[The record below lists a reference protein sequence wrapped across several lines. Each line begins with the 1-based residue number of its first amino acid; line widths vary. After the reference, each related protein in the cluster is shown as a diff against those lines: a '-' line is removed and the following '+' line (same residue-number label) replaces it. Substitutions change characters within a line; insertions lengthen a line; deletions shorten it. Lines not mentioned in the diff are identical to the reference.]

1 MASDGSIKIT
11 TELDNA
17 SAQKALGKFSKIAK
31 AGCKGV
37 AVAVATVGAALTVAT
52 GYAIQTGI
60 EFESA
65 FAGVKKTVNASAD
78 ELDNMRQG
86 IRDMSKD
93 IPQSAAAIASVAEAA
108 GQLGIQNKSILSFTR
123 TMSDLGVT
131 TNMSATEA
139 ATSLARLANI
149 TQMPQENFD
158 RLGSVVVELGN
169 NLATTESE
177 ITEMGL
183 RLAGAGKQVGMSEAK
198 IMGLAA
204 AISSVGIEADA
215 GGSAVSTVMA
225 KMQLAV
231 ERGGGS
237 LEEFAAVA
245 GMTGE
250 EFRTAF
256 EQDAAQALVAF
267 VTGLGTM
274 ESKGQSAIATLDE
287 MGITEIRQRDALLR
301 LSGAGDILSDSLSTA
316 TQAWDENN
324 ALTKEAEQRYQ
335 TLESRI
341 QILKNNVADFG
352 ITIYDGMRTP
362 LSNTVDEGI
371 RCVERLQSAFESG
384 GVKAVVSELGASFND
399 VMDDIAGTSDAA
411 AGIVGP
417 LRNVASA
424 GATIAKT
431 VFPPLAKTA
440 GMLAENLDVVI
451 PLLVSGATAMKGYSV
466 AKSAVT
472 AVKGLS
478 KAYNASAAAL
488 DLYIAANGVSTVATA
503 ASTGAVTL
511 HQVAVGALTKQLP
524 LATAAHA
531 AFNAIVSA
539 NPVALA
545 VTAVVALAAGIGALA
560 FVTGGASEA
569 EREHA
574 KALKEAEEAYKK
586 QREATDERMKSYE
599 EFSTTQN
606 KQAAADIQQLNN
618 LQQLNSEL
626 KTIVDENGNVKA
638 GEEGRA
644 SFIVSQLSSALG
656 LEISLTGNQIQN
668 YQELQEEITR
678 LIQQKRVEA
687 VLSAQEA
694 KYKEAV
700 NNQME
705 AAAEAQKNLAEV
717 TKAKNAVD
725 KEQARLDDLK
735 ADHTKAVK
743 DGNLELAKTYETLIE
758 QQKSEVES
766 AQTNLSKKQ
775 KLYEDSAAVLA
786 GYANDIEMYTSLAE
800 AAATGNSQAI
810 EEAIANITSGIKTAS
825 TATNE
830 ELQNQVVSVSQ
841 FEEYIRQEVANGTP
855 GFTHAMLDQAQ
866 GATKAALEE
875 FAKAAPQSAEELAKV
890 PPEAVAALIAGDLRG
905 QLSGEASGAV
915 AGMLAQMEGLD
926 GETREKF
933 AQAVYGALEGLEGFD
948 QLEDP
953 AKEGVEAFLES
964 LRAALDEHSPS
975 KKTEEIFRL
984 AMEGAANGVDNGK
997 EGVLTKA
1004 GEFITSFL
1012 GKFTEGG
1019 IGEKIQGIGEKVM
1032 SFFGI
1037 GVSSQQEGSKAA
1049 GKANADAANQGAGSV
1064 NPSGTGGLFGTLF
1077 GGGVGSMVAS
1087 LFGKGKG
1094 LSDSADSGA
1103 GSVDPSGTGGLFG
1116 LLFGSGVG
1124 SKTKEAEKKGESL
1137 ADNAEAG
1144 AGTADGETI
1153 GSDFGSGFVKGIGS
1167 WISKA
1172 ATKAAELAKSA
1183 YDAAKELLDI
1193 NSPSKE
1199 TRRLGR
1205 WFSQGFAG
1213 GIEEE
1218 AKAAAEASE
1227 KLAEGALD
1235 SISLEDMR
1243 GQLQSLDVPALAGLV
1258 YASIDSRN
1266 ETVGAK
1272 VSAPIIARQQAGRFE
1287 DATELHL
1294 SERDMERLGKAF
1306 GSIAS
1311 ELMVEGLSKSGLF
1324 LEMYGEKVGRL
1335 ATPSVDREMSVANMK
1350 ARRNM

>member
-37 AVAVATVGAALTVAT
+37 AVAVATVGTALTVAA

-123 TMSDLGVT
+123 TMSDLGVA

-237 LEEFAAVA
+237 LAEFAAVA

-250 EFRTAF
+250 EFRAAF

-384 GVKAVVSELGASFND
+384 GVKAAVSELGASFND

-431 VFPPLAKTA
+431 VFPPLAKVA
-440 GMLAENLDVVI
+440 GTLAENLDVVI
-451 PLLVSGATAMKGYSV
+451 PLLVSGATAMKGYSA
-466 AKSAVT
+466 AKSAVS

-503 ASTGAVTL
+503 ASTGALTL
-511 HQVAVGALTKQLP
+511 KQVAVGFLTKQLG

-531 AFNAIVSA
+531 AFNAVVNA

-545 VTAVVALAAGIGALA
+545 VTAVAALAAGLVAYGITADDS
-560 FVTGGASEA
+560 SE
-569 EREHA
+569 
-574 KALKEAEEAYKK
+574 KSYKLSEGQK
-586 QREATDERMKSYE
+586 KVIDTCREATNALNEQRAAREESVQSIDMEYDGYKSLVTE
-599 EFSTTQN
+599 
-606 KQAAADIQQLNN
+606 
-618 LQQLNSEL
+618 LQSI
-626 KTIVDENGNVKA
+626 TDANGNVKA
-638 GEEGRA
+638 GYEERA
-644 SFIVSQLSSALG
+644 KIITGELSSALG
-656 LEISLTGNQIQN
+656 IEIELLDGQIQK
-668 YQELQEEITR
+668 YGEVVTAIEEVITKKKAEALCAALQDEMATAYKDS
-678 LIQQKRVEA
+678 QKA
-687 VLSAQEA
+687 MKA
-694 KYKEAV
+694 YGEAV
-700 NNQME
+700 NVAEEKEKALTSAKENLKKVEEEWGNNTGPKAIASTLKAEEAVKSAQKAYDKASESVDSAKTSLNELSTEVNNYDALVAAMAGGSTAEIE
-705 AAAEAQKNLAEV
+705 AAMNALLSGYQSYSAEMLATSQTAQNEMLSQ
-717 TKAKNAVD
+717 AKSNTGALQMLIDEGGAMYQAFGDDAANA
-725 KEQARLDDLK
+725 A
-735 ADHTKAVK
+735 AKAV
-743 DGNLELAKTYETLIE
+743 
-758 QQKSEVES
+758 SEF
-766 AQTNLSKKQ
+766 Q
-775 KLYEDSAAVLA
+775 KLPGGVKAAV
-786 GYANDIEMYTSLAE
+786 
-800 AAATGNSQAI
+800 
-810 EEAIANITSGIKTAS
+810 EAIGPK
-825 TATNE
+825 
-830 ELQNQVVSVSQ
+830 
-841 FEEYIRQEVANGTP
+841 
-855 GFTHAMLDQAQ
+855 
-866 GATKAALEE
+866 
-875 FAKAAPQSAEELAKV
+875 
-890 PPEAVAALIAGDLRG
+890 
-905 QLSGEASGAV
+905 ASGAMV
-915 AGMLAQMEGLD
+915 SALAQANLDGLLSEESKASYKAFLAGLD
-926 GETREKF
+926 GLDEGTKQALSDAAEGAMQGMDDFEKISKMAEEQGISF
-933 AQAVYGALEGLEGFD
+933 LDALRI
-948 QLEDP
+948 
-953 AKEGVEAFLES
+953 S
-964 LRAALDEHSPS
+964 LDEHSPS
-975 KKTEEIFRL
+975 KATEEIFRL
-984 AMEGAANGVDNGK
+984 AMEGAAIGVDSGK